1 MVVLERRQI
10 GKVEIGGKGG
20 AGVVAGMSIDEFIDE
35 HRKIKEE
42 IGSCAHISDVKEKLG
57 IPDDRWSLHEEMF
70 LAAKAV
76 AKATEDTVC
85 TTEGIK
91 MLFDLLKKMREKT
104 TY

>member
-1 MVVLERRQI
+1 MVVLERRRF
-10 GKVEIGGKGG
+10 GTVEISGGGG
-20 AGVVAGMSIDEFIDE
+20 GGGVGISIEEFIEE

-42 IGSCAHISDVKEKLG
+42 IGSCAHISDVKEALN

-76 AKATEDTVC
+76 AKPAENTVC

>member
-1 MVVLERRQI
+1 MVVLERRRF
-10 GKVEIGGKGG
+10 GTVEISGGGG
-20 AGVVAGMSIDEFIDE
+20 GGGVGISIEEFIEE

-42 IGSCAHISDVKEKLG
+42 IGSCAHISDVKEKLN
-57 IPDDRWSLHEEMF
+57 IPDDRWSLHEQMF

-76 AKATEDTVC
+76 AKATEDVVC

>member
-10 GKVEIGGKGG
+10 GTVEIGGKGG
-20 AGVVAGMSIDEFIDE
+20 AGVARMSIDEFIEE

-42 IGSCAHISDVKEKLG
+42 IGSCAHISDVKEALN
-57 IPDDRWSLHEEMF
+57 IPDDRWSLHEQMF
-70 LAAKAV
+70 LAAKAC
-76 AKATEDTVC
+76 AKATEDTIC

>member
-10 GKVEIGGKGG
+10 GTVEVSGIG
-20 AGVVAGMSIDEFIDE
+20 AGAAARMSIDEFIEE

-42 IGSCAHISDVKEKLG
+42 IGSCAHISDVKEKLN
-57 IPDDRWSLHEEMF
+57 IPDDRWRLHEEMF

-76 AKATEDTVC
+76 AKPAENTVC

>member
-10 GKVEIGGKGG
+10 GTVEIGGKGG
-20 AGVVAGMSIDEFIDE
+20 AGVARMSIDEFIEE

-42 IGSCAHISDVKEKLG
+42 IGSCAHISDVKEKLN
-57 IPDDRWSLHEEMF
+57 IPDDRWSLHEQMF

-76 AKATEDTVC
+76 AKATEDVVC

>member
-1 MVVLERRQI
+1 MVVLERKQI
-10 GKVEIGGKGG
+10 GTVEIGGPGG
-20 AGVVAGMSIDEFIDE
+20 GVTAMSIDEFIEE

-42 IGSCAHISDVKEKLG
+42 IGSCAHISDVKEALN

-76 AKATEDTVC
+76 AKPAENTVC

>member
-1 MVVLERRQI
+1 MVVLERRRI
-10 GKVEIGGKGG
+10 GTVEIGGKGG
-20 AGVVAGMSIDEFIDE
+20 AGVAAMSIDEFIEE

-42 IGSCAHISDVKEKLG
+42 IGSCAHISEVKEKLG
-57 IPDDRWSLHEEMF
+57 IPDDRWNLHEQMF

-76 AKATEDTVC
+76 AKTTEDTIC
-85 TTEGIK
+85 TSEGIK